1 MAQKVFITSKNTAT
15 FVCPECGNSTIA
27 DVTKYAALSNAVN
40 VKCKCN
46 CGNTFTVTL
55 EKRRQYRKTSD
66 LPGYYYHL
74 MPNGETDK
82 GIMRVVD
89 ISSNGLKL
97 KLNVERKFKGG
108 DKLRVEFH
116 LDDKR
121 HTFIEKEVIVRNVHQ
136 NLVGTSFAPNQG
148 DDPALGFY
156 LMS

>member
-1 MAQKVFITSKNTAT
+1 MVQKVFITSKNTAT

-27 DVTKYAALSNAVN
+27 DVTKYASLSSAVTVN
-40 VKCKCN
+40 CKCN
-46 CGNTFTVTL
+46 CGHNFKVSL
-55 EKRRQYRKTSD
+55 EKRRQYRKATD
-66 LPGYYYHL
+66 LPGMYYYS
-74 MPNGETDK
+74 MANGDTDK

-97 KLNVERKFKGG
+97 KLNVERKFEGG
-108 DKLRVEFH
+108 EKLRVEFH

-121 HTFIEKEVIVRNVHQ
+121 RTLIDKEVIVRNVHK
-136 NLVGTSFAPNQG
+136 NLVGTSFAPTEG